1 MWASALNSILAGFL
15 VGSGTYHQGGF
26 EAAMRELQILAIQN
40 DVAAYIRR
48 RIQAQARIAGFGHR
62 FYNEDT
68 RARVLMELCDQHH
81 FGGEYVK
88 VVRQADEILRIEK
101 GIHMNIDGAGGAI
114 LLDLGFPV
122 EIAPLIVLIGR
133 GPMFAVA
140 YLERLREGN
149 KPFPIINVS
158 DVFPE
163 GGKRD

>member
-1 MWASALNSILAGFL
+1 
-15 VGSGTYHQGGF
+15 
-26 EAAMRELQILAIQN
+26 MRELQILAIQN

-62 FYNEDT
+62 FYNEDP